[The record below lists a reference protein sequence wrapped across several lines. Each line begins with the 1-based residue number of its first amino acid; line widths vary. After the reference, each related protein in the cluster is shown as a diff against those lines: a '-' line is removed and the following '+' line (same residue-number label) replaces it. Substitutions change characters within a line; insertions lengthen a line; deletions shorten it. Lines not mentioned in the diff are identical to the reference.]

1 MNRDREVNID
11 GFKASVIAAG
21 IVDANL
27 LTLSDLEEIFNLIS
41 VNGMLRYGE
50 YMVEQDRRAL
60 QYFPKD
66 SQQKIEESIG
76 LAESSRTLDASVQQ
90 MTTPVEPTVKSKTI
104 AAPTSAHILRT
115 AKEKIERFLASQDV
129 TLSMLFAV
137 IDTNSDD
144 PLSRQ
149 EFSRRLSAVQ
159 AGLEAEEVDALFT
172 HLDGDRDGNIS

>member
-50 YMVEQDRRAL
+50 YMVEQDRRTL

-66 SQQKIEESIG
+66 SQ
-76 LAESSRTLDASVQQ
+76 
-90 MTTPVEPTVKSKTI
+90 
-104 AAPTSAHILRT
+104 
-115 AKEKIERFLASQDV
+115 
-129 TLSMLFAV
+129 
-137 IDTNSDD
+137 
-144 PLSRQ
+144 
-149 EFSRRLSAVQ
+149 
-159 AGLEAEEVDALFT
+159 
-172 HLDGDRDGNIS
+172 